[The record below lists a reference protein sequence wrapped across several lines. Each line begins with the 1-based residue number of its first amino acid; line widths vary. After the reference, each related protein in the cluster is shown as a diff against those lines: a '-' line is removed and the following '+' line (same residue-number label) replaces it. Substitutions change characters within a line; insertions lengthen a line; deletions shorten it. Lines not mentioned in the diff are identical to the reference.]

1 LTGWPQQVLD
11 FWFGLAPE
19 QWWKADSK
27 LDREVAERFGKLWE
41 EQRQFPAD
49 TFLASPQEALAAVIL
64 FDQFPRNMFRGHADS
79 FATDHLALGLAK
91 AAIETGAVAVE
102 PGAARDAFGELVL
115 EIRDREVQPLEKR
128 VHEGAEPCTAGD
140 VREREPLL
148 AVQPDQLAVHADRR
162 GAGGESEHH
171 GTAAGLPLPDQ
182 LRDALRDEARD
193 VVVVAQDHGAD
204 ALETGAGGDERRPAI
219 PVGTAGLRHAADVR
233 VDARDG
239 VGHCWWCRITPR
251 TSCRTRSRPSRSGS

>member
-91 AAIETGAVAVE
+91 AAIDRGYDEALTPQQRGFLYMPFQHSEDLDDQLRSVGLFTALGDPEQLRFAGLHHDVIE
-102 PGAARDAFGELVL
+102 RFGRFPHRNTILGRKPRSD
-115 EIRDREVQPLEKR
+115 EIE
-128 VHEGAEPCTAGD
+128 AGD
-140 VREREPLL
+140 VVP
-148 AVQPDQLAVHADRR
+148 
-162 GAGGESEHH
+162 
-171 GTAAGLPLPDQ
+171 
-182 LRDALRDEARD
+182 
-193 VVVVAQDHGAD
+193 
-204 ALETGAGGDERRPAI
+204 
-219 PVGTAGLRHAADVR
+219 
-233 VDARDG
+233 
-239 VGHCWWCRITPR
+239 W
-251 TSCRTRSRPSRSGS
+251 